1 MNAKIYE
8 YDTKVYR
15 TKITITAIFC
25 AFILVYSLF
34 SIFTTNVPALWVVAA
49 VVAGYYAARGKYST
63 CTAGYFVWETFVSI
77 ANPSKVEVSDQGITF
92 SAYHKSH
99 HYDWNEVKRFKCKP
113 LASGTKMFVRINEA
127 GIFRG
132 RYWVNCYYFNDGN
145 ELFQYL
151 FHKEVEIDPEGL
163 KARAVRGSEE
173 TKSIKRGRARRK

>member
-49 VVAGYYAARGKYST
+49 VV
-63 CTAGYFVWETFVSI
+63 AGYFVWETFVSI

-132 RYWVNCYYFNDGN
+132 RYWVNCYYFMMERNY
-145 ELFQYL
+145 FSIC
-151 FHKEVEIDPEGL
+151 FIKKL
-163 KARAVRGSEE
+163 KLIQ
-173 TKSIKRGRARRK
+173 KD

>member
-25 AFILVYSLF
+25 AFILAYSLF
-34 SIFTTNVPALWVVAA
+34 SIFTTNVPALWLVAA
-49 VVAGYYAARGKYST
+49 VV
-63 CTAGYFVWETFVSI
+63 AGYFVWETFVSI

-132 RYWVNCYYFNDGN
+132 RYWVNCYYFNNGN

-151 FHKEVEIDPEGL
+151 FHKEIEIDPEGL

-173 TKSIKRGRARRK
+173 TKSIKRGRARKK

>member
-49 VVAGYYAARGKYST
+49 VVAGY
-63 CTAGYFVWETFVSI
+63 FVWETFVSI
-77 ANPSKVEVSDQGITF
+77 ANPSKV
-92 SAYHKSH
+92 
-99 HYDWNEVKRFKCKP
+99 EVKRFKCKP

>member
-1 MNAKIYE
+1 MNEKIYE
-8 YDTKVYR
+8 FDAKVYR

-34 SIFTTNVPALWVVAA
+34 SIFTTNVPVLWVVAA
-49 VVAGYYAARGKYST
+49 VV
-63 CTAGYFVWETFVSI
+63 AGYFVWETFVSI